1 MKRGFFSGL
10 VWGAL
15 SAVIVIVVGLVFQSY
30 ERIQMPEA
38 EAFEVPA
45 GSEFTRSREDQAAS
59 LPAPVEAPQQLAKTP
74 AEAPQP
80 AAPDVAPDEDV
91 ASATV
96 PKSAQNKLTGLST
109 GTLPQT
115 ETNLPVLSDSAEKPT
130 LSTDGFAQPGP
141 PSMDFGLSFDLDP
154 AQPVFPKQ
162 MMLDAPVPSEPQ
174 AGLDL
179 ATAPSIDKSSV
190 AAPVAKKAVPKAEEP
205 LPAPESASKAKVS
218 ADRVVALESEP
229 EDNLNNR
236 SSTPE
241 PDLTAS
247 ATVLA
252 STSSTSS
259 SIPSGTVL
267 AQLGAFRSADIAE
280 QEWQRLSAK
289 FSEQLNGLDHVVQMA
304 EVNGR
309 IFHRLR
315 VVGLE
320 DLAEAS
326 AFCETFVARNTACLP
341 VVMR

>member
-15 SAVIVIVVGLVFQSY
+15 SAVIVIVVGLIFQSY

-59 LPAPVEAPQQLAKTP
+59 LPVPVEAPQQLAKTP

-80 AAPDVAPDEDV
+80 AAPDVAPNEDV

-96 PKSAQNKLTGLST
+96 PKSTKNKLTGLST
-109 GTLPQT
+109 SFLPQT
-115 ETNLPVLSDSAEKPT
+115 ETNLPVLSDSVEKPT

-141 PSMDFGLSFDLDP
+141 PSTDFGLNFDLDP
-154 AQPVFPKQ
+154 AQPVFPSQ

-174 AGLDL
+174 AGLDRS
-179 ATAPSIDKSSV
+179 TAPSIDKSSV
-190 AAPVAKKAVPKAEEP
+190 AAPVADKAVPKAEVS
-205 LPAPESASKAKVS
+205 LPAPEIAISDRAAVLQSKPE
-218 ADRVVALESEP
+218 ES
-229 EDNLNNR
+229 LKNR
-236 SSTPE
+236 SSTID
-241 PDLTAS
+241 PDPTAS
-247 ATVLA
+247 ALA
-252 STSSTSS
+252 STSSTFS